1 MVRTG
6 DLLTGYY
13 RSSAGWIL
21 IHTGSTQDQ
30 AGDVNFGPSVWSQN
44 VIFGGQTTKV
54 GFNNFIVTSGQVLCP
69 SLNLTPTGGP
79 IGTKV
84 QVQGSGFSRSNF
96 GLDQVVVDF
105 DDMFLGI
112 GSSTNGNF
120 VFTFNVPDAQPGF
133 HLVKAIDET
142 TGISTFANF
151 TVTRIDT
158 LAINLDVGTL
168 YFPGDNATIY
178 ILATLSGA
186 PLNSTTLQ
194 LQLTLTRPDGSNV
207 ALTNT
212 FIGGGLFRAAYA
224 VPKVGPIGTY
234 AIIAKAHVTNA
245 QNASALATFEV
256 KATWLSAQGPALTMT
271 AVALTGVVAVAAVV
285 WRKGIFRS
293 KNDLG

>member
-1 MVRTG
+1 
-6 DLLTGYY
+6 
-13 RSSAGWIL
+13 
-21 IHTGSTQDQ
+21 
-30 AGDVNFGPSVWSQN
+30 
-44 VIFGGQTTKV
+44 
-54 GFNNFIVTSGQVLCP
+54 
-69 SLNLTPTGGP
+69 
-79 IGTKV
+79 
-84 QVQGSGFSRSNF
+84 
-96 GLDQVVVDF
+96 
-105 DDMFLGI
+105 
-112 GSSTNGNF
+112 
-120 VFTFNVPDAQPGF
+120 
-133 HLVKAIDET
+133 
-142 TGISTFANF
+142 
-151 TVTRIDT
+151 